1 MFTYK
6 LIALDL
12 DGTLLDNK
20 QEISAQNL
28 EWIAKA
34 EQAGL
39 IVSIATG
46 RGRRWS
52 EQYWSAVSPTSPMV
66 LVNGSEIWRDHQHIL
81 ARHLLPA
88 DQVARLIDV
97 AKEHGAGYWAIG
109 SASDGGA
116 SLKVGIHHED
126 LAIISKL
133 RDLLMSLGE
142 FEVSASAPTNIEIN
156 PKGVSKATGLAEVA
170 ALYGIAPSEVVAV
183 GDSRNDLAMLQW
195 AGLGVAMGNAEPV
208 VKEAADYIA
217 ASNEEDGVA
226 QVIRLALEQM
236 G

>member
-1 MFTYK
+1 
-6 LIALDL
+6 
-12 DGTLLDNK
+12 
-20 QEISAQNL
+20 
-28 EWIAKA
+28 
-34 EQAGL
+34 
-39 IVSIATG
+39 
-46 RGRRWS
+46 
-52 EQYWSAVSPTSPMV
+52 MV

-156 PKGVSKATGLAEVA
+156 PKGVSKATGFGGSGDACTVSHLVRWWRWGQPQRPRHA
-170 ALYGIAPSEVVAV
+170 SV
-183 GDSRNDLAMLQW
+183 GGTWSRH
-195 AGLGVAMGNAEPV
+195 G
-208 VKEAADYIA
+208 
-217 ASNEEDGVA
+217 
-226 QVIRLALEQM
+226 
-236 G
+236 